1 MPSTSLHD
9 TSHFPFLEVVDLIN
23 THNVKV
29 ESYVSLGGN
38 FRTSS
43 PGGST
48 SSEPKRSVPRR
59 QSEEPGYTEVL
70 QQTPVNL
77 NIKKSLLVKESQI
90 SQVKEFS
97 NFLCM
102 RRCKSLGSLKSLLSH
117 APQQSGASILCFH
130 ILNLLGVHSREWL
143 QSDGCQVAGIL
154 LLCECPQGWWTPTG
168 GLQSLITVTSL
179 FTNLPELSHVKP
191 LQSRLILCPL
201 MDYSPPGSSVHE
213 ISQARLL
220 EWVAMPSSRGSSQP
234 RDQTCVSCRKYSI
247 SQGECLKLLLLSKTR
262 DRLPPLFQPNSP
274 GDLIIW
280 FPLERFCAKWK
291 LSEVINYE
299 NSQCIIII
307 ITLIT

>member
-102 RRCKSLGSLKSLLSH
+102 RRRKSLGSLKSLLSH

-168 GLQSLITVTSL
+168 VLQSLITVTSL

-220 EWVAMPSSRGSSQP
+220 KWVP
-234 RDQTCVSCRKYSI
+234 C
-247 SQGECLKLLLLSKTR
+247 
-262 DRLPPLFQPNSP
+262 PPP
-274 GDLIIW
+274 GDLPNPGIKPVSLAGNTLFLKVNAWNCCYLAKPEIGCLLYFNLIPQEIW
-280 FPLERFCAKWK
+280 SSDSLWK
-291 LSEVINYE
+291 DSVPNE
-299 NSQCIIII
+299 NWVR
-307 ITLIT
+307 